1 MSNIKNV
8 RFFLER
14 EIEGY
19 HPVSSSVF
27 LTYENQLGQTIGY
40 DPDNEMHFS
49 FSHDGIDSLED
60 SLEHCTEISLEE
72 YKELSKGYTTPKIYL
87 IDELEWFE
95 KPKNVK
101 EFLQNASNYIKTNG
115 EYPSDDPEKPIH
127 FKTDEEIQFIMSNRE
142 SFQKYYDVLKDEADY
157 HGLKV
162 EDILSEIDKRGLEL
176 DSSKQMITIYSP
188 YNIYVFND
196 VHLDA
201 EYDYGP
207 SDFNLSEGLEHLL
220 ERIVVGEVEPEP
232 NLDGFVELDI
242 DVEGVVLVVDDSGSL
257 PKVIEFYADSYELNE
272 QKNPLVHLNADLPVK
287 KSTKLL
293 HLYKNALEQQAVHS
307 IDDFEWLNGPSA
319 EEHPSYYE
327 GLVDG
332 LESSI
337 CALGEI
343 NQEQLMQLKE
353 SWEKDINER
362 SMSDEKMKKS
372 PTELEI

>member
-1 MSNIKNV
+1 MSNIKKV

-19 HPVSSSVF
+19 HPVGSSVF

-115 EYPSDDPEKPIH
+115 EYPSADPEKPIH

-201 EYDYGP
+201 ECDYEP

-220 ERIVVGEVEPEP
+220 ERIVIGEVEPEP
-232 NLDGFVELDI
+232 NVNSFVDLDI
-242 DVEGVVLVVDDSGSL
+242 DVEGVVLIVDDSGSL

-287 KSTKLL
+287 ESTKLL
-293 HLYKNALEQQAVHS
+293 SLYKNALEQQSVHS
-307 IDDFEWLNGPSA
+307 IDEFEWLNNPSS

-343 NQEQLMQLKE
+343 NQEQLMQLRE
-353 SWEKDINER
+353 SWEKDIKER
-362 SMSDEKMKKS
+362 LMGDEKMQKFS
-372 PTELEI
+372 NELEI